1 MKKNLKSGGKS
12 TRVNQSVLENFVT
25 VLKTSEEGYSN
36 FNLRDITLI
45 SSAFRDSYKK
55 IQTTSESFYTLKRL
69 SNHLNKLVKS

>member
-45 SSAFRDSYKK
+45 SSAFRDSYNK

>member
-12 TRVNQSVLENFVT
+12 IRVNQSVLENFVT
-25 VLKTSEEGYSN
+25 VLKTSEEWYSN

-45 SSAFRDSYKK
+45 SSAFRDSYNK

-69 SNHLNKLVKS
+69 SNDLNKLVKS

>member
-1 MKKNLKSGGKS
+1 MKKKLKSGGKS

-25 VLKTSEEGYSN
+25 VLKTSEEWYSN

-45 SSAFRDSYKK
+45 SSAFRDSYNK

-69 SNHLNKLVKS
+69 SNDLNKLVKS

>member
-45 SSAFRDSYKK
+45 SSAFRDSYNK

-69 SNHLNKLVKS
+69 SNDLNKLVKS